1 MTRKDTIL
9 ISVVINAGLLAILFM
24 TAMIYDS
31 GSEGEQMD
39 IAIAPLSIPTPP
51 AQIAQEAPIAVSPT
65 EEADHLL
72 KYYSPE
78 VESEI
83 VFQKKE
89 EESPVDFAK
98 EELKESLKHVKVKK
112 GDSLEKI
119 AKTHQTTVSALKKA
133 NHLENEKLSIGQT
146 LILPAA
152 KQKKAAIDANDKL
165 VVEQNENES
174 PYYVIKSGDNPWK
187 IAKQYGIKYDEILRL
202 NNLDEEKARN
212 LKIGDRIRVK

>member
-31 GSEGEQMD
+31 ESGNDQMD
-39 IAIAPLSIPTPP
+39 IAIAPVSIPSSP
-51 AQIAQEAPIAVSPT
+51 AQPSQEAPIVVSPT
-65 EEADHLL
+65 DETDHVLQ
-72 KYYSPE
+72 YYSSE
-78 VESEI
+78 VESD
-83 VFQKKE
+83 KKE
-89 EESPVDFAK
+89 EDLPLGITKEDPKDFP
-98 EELKESLKHVKVKK
+98 LQVKVKK

-119 AKTHQTTVSALKKA
+119 AKNHLTTVSAIKKT

-146 LILPAA
+146 LILPP
-152 KQKKAAIDANDKL
+152 KQQNTALDVQGKNG
-165 VVEQNENES
+165 VEETNNES
-174 PYYVIKSGDNPWK
+174 IYYVIKSGDNPWK